1 MNLMRNL
8 LLLAGLLSALLAY
21 STDYYVSPGGNDS
34 NNGTSQGTA
43 WKTIWRVN
51 QSTFSFNPGDRVL
64 FERGGVWRG
73 EIVLGNSGT
82 VSQQITLGA
91 YGSGANPLIKGRELV
106 SEWSVYQGHIWRAS
120 VTSGR
125 VEQVYLAGQ
134 RMTPARY
141 PNTGWLR
148 NSQGGGSQIQSAG
161 LTQANGYWNG
171 ALAIVRSSSSSFD
184 TMSVSSYSNGTL
196 YFSNSTLNMG
206 SDPWGFYMLSLIH
219 I

>member
-91 YGSGANPLIKGRELV
+91 YGSGAKPLIKGSELV

-120 VTSGR
+120 
-125 VEQVYLAGQ
+125 A
-134 RMTPARY
+134 
-141 PNTGWLR
+141 NT
-148 NSQGGGSQIQSAG
+148 
-161 LTQANGYWNG
+161 LT
-171 ALAIVRSSSSSFD
+171 
-184 TMSVSSYSNGTL
+184 
-196 YFSNSTLNMG
+196 
-206 SDPWGFYMLSLIH
+206 
-219 I
+219 